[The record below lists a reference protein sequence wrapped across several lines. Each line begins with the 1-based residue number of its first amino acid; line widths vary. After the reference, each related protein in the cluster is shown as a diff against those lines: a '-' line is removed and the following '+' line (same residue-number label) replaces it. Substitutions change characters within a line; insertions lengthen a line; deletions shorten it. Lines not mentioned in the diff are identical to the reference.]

1 MRYNKLGLSDLSVSK
16 VCLGTMTFGEQ
27 NTQEDGFEQLD
38 YATSNGVNFIDTAEM
53 YSVPG
58 RAETCGATEK
68 IIGNWMESR
77 RNRDEVVIGS
87 KVVGHSPGLS
97 YIRKGPNFSRT
108 QINQAIEGSLRK
120 LKTDVVDLYQLHWP
134 KRGNNKFGVR
144 IYPFEENKGQQWQDE
159 FLNQAESMN
168 LLIKEGKIKH
178 WGLSNE
184 TTWGVMK
191 FLQLCKDNNLTPP
204 VSIQNAY
211 GLLNRQFE
219 YGCSELC
226 QFEGLGL
233 LAYSPLAF
241 GALTGKYLN
250 GNQPEGARLTEY
262 KIFNRFLN
270 SRAME
275 ATQAYQSLAEENGM
289 SVVSMALAYVYG
301 KDFAHSTIVGATN
314 LAQLKENIDAEKLT
328 LSEDLLK
335 EINGVFDQY
344 PDPAP

>member
-1 MRYNKLGLSDLSVSK
+1 MRYNKLGLSDLSVSN

-27 NTQEDGFEQLD
+27 NTQDEGFEQLD
-38 YATSNGVNFIDTAEM
+38 YAVANGVNFIDTAEM

-77 RNRDEVVIGS
+77 RNRSELVLGT

-97 YIRKGPNFSRT
+97 YIRNGPDFSRK
-108 QINQAIEGSLRK
+108 QINQAIEGSLSK
-120 LKTDVVDLYQLHWP
+120 LKTDYVDLYQLHWP

-144 IYPFEENKGQQWQDE
+144 IYPYQDKVGQQWEDD
-159 FLNQAESMN
+159 FLSQAESMN

-191 FLQLCKDNNLTPP
+191 FLQLCKENNLIPP

-219 YGCSELC
+219 YGLSELC

-241 GALTGKYLN
+241 GALTGKYLD
-250 GNQPEGARLTEY
+250 GQEPKGARLTEY

-270 SRAME
+270 NKAME
-275 ATQAYQSLAEENGM
+275 ATAAYQDLAKENGM
-289 SVVSMALAYVYG
+289 SVVSLALAFVYG
-301 KDFAHSTIVGATN
+301 QGFAHSTIIGATSVD
-314 LAQLKENIDAEKLT
+314 QLKENIDAENLRLT
-328 LSEDLLK
+328 PELIK
-335 EINGVFDQY
+335 EINVVFDQF
-344 PDPAP
+344 PDPAT

>member
-1 MRYNKLGLSDLSVSK
+1 MKYNKLGLSDLKVSK
-16 VCLGTMTFGEQ
+16 VCLGTMNFGEQ
-27 NTQEDGFEQLD
+27 NTEQDGFEQLD
-38 YATSNGVNFIDTAEM
+38 YATENGVNFIDTAEM

-68 IIGNWMESR
+68 IIGNWIKSR
-77 RNRDEVVIGS
+77 GNRNELVLGT

-97 YIRKGPNFSRT
+97 YIRNGPDFSRS
-108 QINQAIEGSLRK
+108 QINQAIDGSLTK
-120 LKTDVVDLYQLHWP
+120 LNTDYVDLYQLHWP

-144 IYPFEENKGQQWQDE
+144 LYPFKENEGEQWEDQ

-168 LLIKEGKIKH
+168 KLIQAGKIKH

-191 FLQLCKDNNLTPP
+191 FLQLCKDNHLIPP

-211 GLLNRQFE
+211 SLLNRQFE
-219 YGCSELC
+219 YGLSELC
-226 QFEGLGL
+226 QYEGLGL

-250 GNQPEGARLTEY
+250 GGQPKGARLTEY

-270 SRAME
+270 NRAME
-275 ATQAYQSLAEENGM
+275 ATAAYQKLAAEHDM
-289 SVVSMALAYVYG
+289 SVVSMALAFVYG
-301 KDFAHSTIVGATN
+301 QEFAHSTIIGATSVS
-314 LAQLKENIDAEKLT
+314 QLKENVEAEKIT
-328 LSEDLLK
+328 LSPEIIV
-335 EINGVFDQY
+335 EINKVFDNY
-344 PDPAP
+344 PDPTP

>member
-1 MRYNKLGLSDLSVSK
+1 MKYNKLGLSDLSVSSI
-16 VCLGTMTFGEQ
+16 CLGTMNFGEQ
-27 NTQEDGFEQLD
+27 NTQEQGFEQLD
-38 YATSNGVNFIDTAEM
+38 YAVSQGVNFIDTAEM

-68 IIGNWMESR
+68 IIGNWLASR
-77 RNRDEVVIGS
+77 GNRDELILAT
-87 KVVGHSPGLS
+87 KVVGHSAGLS
-97 YIRKGPNFSRT
+97 YIRNGPDFSRT
-108 QINQAIEGSLRK
+108 QINQAIEGSLKK
-120 LKTDVVDLYQLHWP
+120 LKTDFVDLYQLHWP
-134 KRGNNKFGVR
+134 KRDNNKFGVR
-144 IYPFEENKGQQWQDE
+144 IYPFDKNVGQQWEED

-191 FLQLCKDNNLTPP
+191 FLQLCKDNNLIPP

-219 YGCSELC
+219 YGLSELC

-250 GNQPEGARLTEY
+250 NAQPEGARLTEY

-270 SRAME
+270 NRAME
-275 ATQAYQSLAEENGM
+275 ATAAYQELAKENGM
-289 SVVSMALAYVYG
+289 SVVTMALAFVCG
-301 KDFAHSTIVGATN
+301 QNFAHSTIIGATN
-314 LAQLKENIDAEKLT
+314 VNQLKENITAESVN
-328 LSEDLLK
+328 LSPELIK
-335 EINGVFDQY
+335 KINEIFNQF

>member
-1 MRYNKLGLSDLSVSK
+1 MKYNKLGLSDLSVSR
-16 VCLGTMTFGEQ
+16 VCLGSMNYGEQ
-27 NTQEDGFEQLD
+27 NTQEDGFEQMD
-38 YATSNGVNFIDTAEM
+38 YALANGVNFIDTAEM

-58 RAETCGATEK
+58 RPETCGATEK

-77 RNRDEVVIGS
+77 RNRDELVLAT

-97 YIRKGPNFSRT
+97 YIRNGPDFSRT
-108 QINQAIEGSLRK
+108 QINQAIEGSLSK

-144 IYPFEENKGQQWQDE
+144 IYPFAENEGSHWKDE

-168 LLIKEGKIKH
+168 ILIKEGKIKH

-184 TTWGVMK
+184 TTWGVMR
-191 FLQLCKDNNLTPP
+191 FLQLCKDNSLIPP

-219 YGCSELC
+219 YGLSELC

-250 GNQPEGARLTEY
+250 GAQPKGARLTEY

-270 SRAME
+270 NRAME
-275 ATQAYQSLAEENGM
+275 ATAAYQKLAMENDM
-289 SVVSMALAYVYG
+289 SVVSMALAFVYG
-301 KDFAHSTIVGATN
+301 QEFAHSTIVGATSV
-314 LAQLKENIDAEKLT
+314 AQLKENIDAEKII
-328 LSEDLLK
+328 LSDELIK
-335 EINGVFDQY
+335 EINVIFDQF